1 MADEIK
7 LDLLITIPLSIEPA
21 GDMPDKWAEGLTSN
35 AMRVHDRMLE
45 SLPFDGEYQSK
56 LAQPANQ
63 KWNPMI
69 APGFVS
75 EAGKTQANIQ
85 RAHYKGLAG
94 GYNKFVENYEA
105 AFATVDGVEA
115 KRFKERVNNA
125 KNRWAEKVSQGILR
139 ITGDKIRGRV
149 VPQVLYWMTGDK
161 RASKMTKHMEVLA
174 GLPYDFTASGLR
186 QQFRSALSS
195 LLVTAGITILK
206 ADMDA
211 TEISDQNGRLVDLA
225 NRFSATGVKPFVV
238 GGGATDS
245 LLEYGFADPEFK
257 LHARIVLV

>member
-1 MADEIK
+1 MANDIK
-7 LDLLITIPLSIEPA
+7 LDLLVTIPLNVEPA
-21 GDMPDKWAEGLTSN
+21 GDMPNKWAEGLTSN
-35 AMRVHDRMLE
+35 AMRIHDRMLA

-56 LAQPANQ
+56 LAEPANQ

-69 APGFVS
+69 DAAFVS
-75 EAGKTQANIQ
+75 EAGKTQPNIQ
-85 RAHYKGLAG
+85 RAHYKGVAG
-94 GYNKFVENYEA
+94 GYNKFLENYEA
-105 AFATVDGVEA
+105 AFATVDGIEA
-115 KRFKERVNNA
+115 KRFKERVTNA
-125 KNRWAEKVSQGILR
+125 KNRWAEKVGQGVLR
-139 ITGDKIRGRV
+139 ITGDKIRGRI
-149 VPQVLYWMTGDK
+149 VPQILYWMTGDK
-161 RASKMTKHMEVLA
+161 RASKMTKHMEVIA

-206 ADMDA
+206 ADMDS
-211 TEISDQNGRLVDLA
+211 TEILDQNARLVDLA
-225 NRFSATGVKPFVV
+225 NRFSAAGVKPFVV